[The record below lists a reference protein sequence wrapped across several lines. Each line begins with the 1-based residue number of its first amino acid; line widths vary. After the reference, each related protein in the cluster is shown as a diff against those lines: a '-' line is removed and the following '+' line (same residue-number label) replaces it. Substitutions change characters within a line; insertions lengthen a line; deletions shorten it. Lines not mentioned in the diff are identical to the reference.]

1 MMRILIR
8 ITDMLYG
15 VKSKSFENVI
25 SLVLNTSRK
34 NFMVKYYSNF
44 LFNNQIDFNWKI
56 KSN

>member
-1 MMRILIR
+1 M
-8 ITDMLYG
+8 TDMLYG

-34 NFMVKYYSNF
+34 NFMAKYYSNF
-44 LFNNQIDFNWKI
+44 SFNNQIDFKGKI

>member
-1 MMRILIR
+1 MRILIR

>member
-1 MMRILIR
+1 MRRLAVKKIKIMIR

-34 NFMVKYYSNF
+34 NFMSNITPISYS
-44 LFNNQIDFNWKI
+44 II
-56 KSN
+56 K

>member
-1 MMRILIR
+1 MRILIR

-44 LFNNQIDFNWKI
+44 SINNQIDFKGKI

>member
-1 MMRILIR
+1 MRILIR

-15 VKSKSFENVI
+15 VGSKSFENVI

-34 NFMVKYYSNF
+34 NFMVKYYSN
-44 LFNNQIDFNWKI
+44 LSFNNQTDLKGKI

>member
-1 MMRILIR
+1 MRILIR

-44 LFNNQIDFNWKI
+44 SLNNQIDFREKI
-56 KSN
+56 K

>member
-1 MMRILIR
+1 MRILIR

-44 LFNNQIDFNWKI
+44 SFNNQIDFKGKI